1 MLGEN
6 EKSAVES
13 LDRFTGA
20 LKSIETAISNLSA
33 RVEVLSDRYGRLE
46 GRVGEQDRLVNR
58 LYESTSIAASTVFS
72 ETARLSAEIER
83 FSNER
88 KRLSEEVFRGALE
101 GLSRELEARVSRF
114 EKLGADFSRAADAI
128 ESVGRDALKTK
139 AELERFVQISEK
151 IRSTDFDVKELVKKV
166 EELSRQNNALQ
177 NRADRLQKLVSQERR
192 RE

>member
-1 MLGEN
+1 MPGEN
-6 EKSAVES
+6 ERTAAES
-13 LDRFTGA
+13 LEGFTGA
-20 LKSIETAISNLSA
+20 IKSLETAILNLSA
-33 RVEVLSDRYGRLE
+33 KSEVLGDRYGRLE
-46 GRVGEQDRLVNR
+46 ERVSEQDRLINR
-58 LYESTSIAASTVFS
+58 LYESTSVAASAVFS
-72 ETARLSAEIER
+72 GTARLSAEIER

-88 KRLSEEVFRGALE
+88 KKMSEEVFRGALD
-101 GLSRELEARVSRF
+101 GMSRELESRLSRF

-151 IRSTDFDVKELVKKV
+151 IRSADFDVKELVRRV

-177 NRADRLQKLVSQERR
+177 NRADRLQKLVSHERM